1 MSEVS
6 QDPISCKTILVG
18 DSGVGKTSII
28 GRYLNKFNE
37 NQQATIGASF
47 SNKLEKLD
55 GNEILFEIWDTA
67 GQERYRSVNTLF
79 YQDAYICILVY
90 DITSKKSFESLR
102 NYWYD
107 AVKENGNNGLI
118 FHVAG
123 NKNDLYEN
131 EDVDRKVVEDY
142 CYSINAGLNF
152 VSATEN
158 STCIDDMFQSLGKK
172 FIQSDIYENMM
183 ASKRMTQKLSL
194 KEVENNEKIKKKK
207 KFC

>member
-1 MSEVS
+1 MS

-28 GRYLNKFNE
+28 GRYLNQFKENE
-37 NQQATIGASF
+37 KATIGASF
-47 SNKLEKLD
+47 SNKLEKIAQK
-55 GNEILFEIWDTA
+55 EILFEIWDTA

-90 DITSKKSFESLR
+90 DITNKNSFESLN
-102 NYWYD
+102 NYWYN
-107 AVKENGNNGLI
+107 AVKENGNDGLI

-142 CYSINAGLNF
+142 CDSINAGLNF
-152 VSATEN
+152 VSAIDN
-158 STCIDDMFQSLGKK
+158 STGIDEMFRSLGKK
-172 FIQSDIYENMM
+172 FIKSEIYQKMM
-183 ASKRMTQKLSL
+183 ASKNLPPKLS
-194 KEVENNEKIKKKK
+194 KGENNNDIKKKKK

>member
-47 SNKLEKLD
+47 SNKLENID

>member
-47 SNKLEKLD
+47 SNKLENLD

-107 AVKENGNNGLI
+107 AVKEHGNNGLI

-142 CYSINAGLNF
+142 CYSINAGLDF

-183 ASKRMTQKLSL
+183 ASKRMPQKLSL
-194 KEVENNEKIKKKK
+194 NEVKNNEKIKKKK

>member
-6 QDPISCKTILVG
+6 QDPLSCKTILVG

-28 GRYLNKFNE
+28 GRYLNQFKE
-37 NQQATIGASF
+37 HEKPTIGASF
-47 SNKLEKLD
+47 SNKLEKID

-90 DITSKKSFESLR
+90 DITSKKSFESLG
-102 NYWYD
+102 NFWYN
-107 AVKENGNNGLI
+107 AVKENGSNELI

-123 NKNDLYEN
+123 NKIDLYEN

-142 CYSINAGLNF
+142 CESINAGLNF
-152 VSATEN
+152 VSATDN
-158 STCIDDMFQSLGKK
+158 STGIDEMFQSLGRK
-172 FIQSDIYENMM
+172 FIQSDIYHNIM
-183 ASKRMTQKLSL
+183 ASKKLPQKLSL
-194 KEVENNEKIKKKK
+194 KGENNNDKIKKKK

>member
-1 MSEVS
+1 MS

-28 GRYLNKFNE
+28 GRYLNRFNE

-47 SNKLEKLD
+47 SNKLENIN

-90 DITSKKSFESLR
+90 DITSKQSFESLR
-102 NYWYD
+102 SYWYD
-107 AVKENGNNGLI
+107 AVKEHGSDGLI

-142 CYSINAGLNF
+142 CDTINAGLNF

-158 STCIDDMFQSLGKK
+158 STYIDDMFQSLGRK
-172 FIQSDIYENMM
+172 FLQSDIYKNLM
-183 ASKRMTQKLSL
+183 ASKKMSQKLSL
-194 KEVENNEKIKKKK
+194 KEVKNNDQIKKKK

>member
-47 SNKLEKLD
+47 SNKLENLD

>member
-6 QDPISCKTILVG
+6 QNPISCKTILVG
-18 DSGVGKTSII
+18 ESGVGKTSII

-47 SNKLEKLD
+47 SNKLENID
-55 GNEILFEIWDTA
+55 GKEILFEIWDTA

-90 DITSKKSFESLR
+90 DITNKNSFESLS

-107 AVKENGNNGLI
+107 AVKEHGNNELI

-131 EDVDRKVVEDY
+131 EDVDRKIVEDY
-142 CYSINAGLNF
+142 CESINAGLNF

-158 STCIDDMFQSLGKK
+158 SSCIDDMFQSLGRK
-172 FIQSDIYENMM
+172 FIQSNIYKNLT
-183 ASKRMTQKLSL
+183 ASQKLPQKLSL
-194 KEVENNEKIKKKK
+194 EKENNNDKKKKKK

>member
-6 QDPISCKTILVG
+6 QDPLSCKTILVG

-28 GRYLNKFNE
+28 GRYLNQFKENE
-37 NQQATIGASF
+37 KPTIGASF
-47 SNKLEKLD
+47 SNKLEKID
-55 GNEILFEIWDTA
+55 GKEILFEIWDTA

-79 YQDAYICILVY
+79 YQDAFICILVY
-90 DITSKKSFESLR
+90 DITSKKSFESLG

-107 AVKENGNNGLI
+107 AVKENGNNELI

-131 EDVDRKVVEDY
+131 EDVDRKIVEDY
-142 CYSINAGLNF
+142 CDSINAGLNF

-158 STCIDDMFQSLGKK
+158 STCIDDMFQSLGRK
-172 FIQSDIYENMM
+172 FIQSDIYKNIM
-183 ASKRMTQKLSL
+183 ASKKLPEKLSL
-194 KEVENNEKIKKKK
+194 KGESNNDKIKKKK
-207 KFC
+207 FC

>member
-1 MSEVS
+1 MSEVN

-28 GRYLNKFNE
+28 GRYLNRFNE

-47 SNKLEKLD
+47 SNKLENIN

-90 DITSKKSFESLR
+90 DITSKQSFESLR
-102 NYWYD
+102 SYWYD
-107 AVKENGNNGLI
+107 AVKEHGSDGLI

-142 CYSINAGLNF
+142 CDTINAGLNF

-158 STCIDDMFQSLGKK
+158 STYIDDMFQSLGRK
-172 FIQSDIYENMM
+172 FLQSDIYKNLM
-183 ASKRMTQKLSL
+183 ASKKMSQKLSL
-194 KEVENNEKIKKKK
+194 KKVKNNDQIKKKK

>member
-47 SNKLEKLD
+47 SNKLENID
-55 GNEILFEIWDTA
+55 GKEILFEIWDTA

-107 AVKENGNNGLI
+107 AVKEHGNNGLI

-142 CYSINAGLNF
+142 CYSINAGLDF

-183 ASKRMTQKLSL
+183 ASKRMPQKLSL
-194 KEVENNEKIKKKK
+194 NEVKNNEKIKKKK

>member
-47 SNKLEKLD
+47 SNKLENLD

-107 AVKENGNNGLI
+107 AVKEHGNNGLI

-142 CYSINAGLNF
+142 CYSINAGLDF

>member
-47 SNKLEKLD
+47 SNKLENID

-90 DITSKKSFESLR
+90 DITSKKSFESLS

-107 AVKENGNNGLI
+107 AVKEHGNNGLI

-142 CYSINAGLNF
+142 CNDINAGLNF

-158 STCIDDMFQSLGKK
+158 STCIDDMFQSLGRK
-172 FIQSDIYENMM
+172 FIQSDIYENIM
-183 ASKRMTQKLSL
+183 ASKRMSQKLSL
-194 KEVENNEKIKKKK
+194 KDVKNNEKIKKKK

>member
-1 MSEVS
+1 MSEVN

-28 GRYLNKFNE
+28 GRYLNRFNE

-47 SNKLEKLD
+47 SNKLENIN

-90 DITSKKSFESLR
+90 DITSKQSFESLR
-102 NYWYD
+102 SYWYD
-107 AVKENGNNGLI
+107 AVKEHGSDGLI

-142 CYSINAGLNF
+142 CDTINAGLNF

-158 STCIDDMFQSLGKK
+158 STYIDDMFQSLGRK
-172 FIQSDIYENMM
+172 FLQSDIYKNLM
-183 ASKRMTQKLSL
+183 ASKKMSQKLSL
-194 KEVENNEKIKKKK
+194 KEVKNNDQIKKKK